1 MCYRTRIM
9 TTQKVPEMSEKLKM
23 VRMRRNMV
31 IERWHMGFNTTK
43 QKKRDSATTM
53 QSHIWD
59 QEIITV
65 SISFCSAKMNIT
77 SNVTLLTLHS
87 AH

>member
-1 MCYRTRIM
+1 M

-43 QKKRDSATTM
+43 QNKKKETLL
-53 QSHIWD
+53 QPCSHISG
-59 QEIITV
+59 I
-65 SISFCSAKMNIT
+65 KK
-77 SNVTLLTLHS
+77 
-87 AH
+87 

>member
-1 MCYRTRIM
+1 M
-9 TTQKVPEMSEKLKM
+9 TTQKASELSVKLM
-23 VRMRRNMV
+23 MARMRRKMV
-31 IERWHMGFNTTK
+31 MERWHMGLNRTEWDSVTTI
-43 QKKRDSATTM
+43 

-65 SISFCSAKMNIT
+65 SISICLQNEYYFK
-77 SNVTLLTLHS
+77 VTLLTLHS